1 MSNSVKAKTLNAR
14 KLSMKTS
21 LSGWIAVVA
30 ASAGAVYC
38 SGCGEK
44 PEAADAPAKPVAI
57 EEVLAAEA
65 PEPVSISMPV
75 KPAFTG
81 EVSVVIDKTIEIK
94 RADVDEMADAMFKS
108 NAGMIPPEQA
118 DEAHASIRGN
128 VIRQLTLQALLKR
141 EADKAS
147 VEVADAD
154 VDAFFA
160 KASGGRGTMEDV
172 AARSGMSIEKFRS
185 MLTANLR
192 IEKMLDAQVAGL
204 PEPTDE
210 QLKAKFDEIVAAN
223 PDALKVP
230 EMVEA
235 SHILVKVDETMK
247 DEDAKKKI
255 DEIRAQLLAGT
266 NFAELA
272 KSSSDCPS
280 KERGGSLGK
289 FGRGNMVKEF
299 EEAAFAQEIGAVGE
313 VVKTQFGYHVIR
325 VDAKEPAREIK
336 FEDVKSELLEGVKG
350 EAANKAKSDF
360 VKSVEAAAQIENL
373 EAAVV
378 SEAVQAQPAE
388 APAEAAPRRVP
399 EWAE

>member
-1 MSNSVKAKTLNAR
+1 
-14 KLSMKTS
+14 MKS
-21 LSGWIAVVA
+21 RLSGWVAVIA

-44 PEAADAPAKPVAI
+44 PDSVAAPVEPVAL
-57 EEVLAAEA
+57 EEALAVKA
-65 PEPVSISMPV
+65 PEPVSVSMPV
-75 KPAFTG
+75 TPAFTG

-94 RADVDEMADAMFKS
+94 RADVDEMVDAMFKS

-118 DEAHASIRGN
+118 DEARASIRGS

-147 VEVADAD
+147 VEVTDAE
-154 VDAFFA
+154 VDEFFA
-160 KASGGRGTMEDV
+160 KASGGRGTIEEI
-172 AARSGMSIEKFRS
+172 AERSGMSMEKFRS
-185 MLTANLR
+185 MLASNLR
-192 IEKMLDAQVAGL
+192 IEKMLDAKAAGL
-204 PEPTDE
+204 PDPTDE
-210 QLKAKFDEIVAAN
+210 QIKAKFDEIVAAN
-223 PDALKVP
+223 PDALKVS

-235 SHILVKVDETMK
+235 SHILVKVDETTT

-255 DEIRAQLLAGT
+255 DGIREQLLAGT

-325 VDAKEPAREIK
+325 VDAKEAAREIK
-336 FEDVKSELLEGVKG
+336 FEEVKSELLEGVKG

-360 VKSVEAAAQIENL
+360 VKSVEDAVQIENL
-373 EAAVV
+373 EAAIM
-378 SEAVQAQPAE
+378 SEAVQAQPEEAE
-388 APAEAAPRRVP
+388 GEAEPRRVP